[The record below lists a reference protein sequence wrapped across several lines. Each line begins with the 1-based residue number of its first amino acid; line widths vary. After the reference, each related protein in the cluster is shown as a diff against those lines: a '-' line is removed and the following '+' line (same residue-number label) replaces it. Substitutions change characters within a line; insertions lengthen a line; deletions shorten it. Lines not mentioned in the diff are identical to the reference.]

1 MGGTRRAHA
10 LIMLAA
16 SAVGLGLAAA
26 PLASAQ
32 AAAAPPVCVSAAHP
46 KLAAEMSADI
56 ARALRGRRSV
66 AGLAAADPGLG
77 LSCALD
83 AGEHFDAASAI
94 KVTILSALLL
104 KKGGPGY
111 LTAAQRSLAY
121 AMITQS
127 SNGAADALWA
137 QVGISGMQRFLD
149 QAGMTHTV
157 LNAAWGLSGLT
168 AADELTLLRLLTSPG
183 SVLTTASRSYVLSLM
198 ARVIPSERWGT
209 PAGVGAGI
217 TVHVKNGWLP
227 YPTGRD
233 WHINSLGAFAG
244 PGTAYQMA
252 ILTSGNPSMGY
263 GIDTIQDAA
272 RVINT
277 DIAQFVAWQRAH
289 QAD

>member
-1 MGGTRRAHA
+1 MGGTRRAHV
-10 LIMLAA
+10 LIILAA

-26 PLASAQ
+26 PLAGAQ
-32 AAAAPPVCVSAAHP
+32 AAAPVCVSAAHP
-46 KLAAEMSADI
+46 KLAAEMSGDI
-56 ARALRGRRSV
+56 TRALRGRRSV

-77 LSCALD
+77 LSCALN

-104 KKGGPGY
+104 EKGGPGY

-127 SNGAADALWA
+127 SNSAADALWA
-137 QVGISGMQRFLD
+137 QAGISGMQRFLD
-149 QAGMTHTV
+149 RAGMTHTV

-217 TVHVKNGWLP
+217 TVQVKNGWLP

-263 GIDTIQDAA
+263 GIDTIQGAA